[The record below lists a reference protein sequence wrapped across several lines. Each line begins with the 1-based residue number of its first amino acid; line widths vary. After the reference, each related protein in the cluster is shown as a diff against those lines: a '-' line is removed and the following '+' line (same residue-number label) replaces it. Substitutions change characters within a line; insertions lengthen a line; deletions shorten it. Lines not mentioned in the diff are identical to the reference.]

1 MADEEPRELTD
12 VIDDLKEKSQED
24 GQMSAQDAL
33 DEFAGR
39 LFGPLLVV
47 PGLVTL
53 IPVVGAIPLVP
64 TTMGVWVVLVAG
76 QTLAGREYPW
86 LPGVIADRSVDAE
99 KFRESMEKFRP
110 WAEWIDKFTKPR
122 LTWLVKGPGKYALAA
137 LCIVLALTLPPLEF
151 LPMACAAP
159 GGAILLI
166 GLAITAHDGLLAL
179 IAVGLSLLAL
189 FLVSQAWSAF
199 AAYFSG

>member
-1 MADEEPRELTD
+1 MPEEQPRELAD
-12 VIDDLKEKSQED
+12 VVDDLKEKSEDD

-53 IPVVGAIPLVP
+53 SPLGVIPLVP

-76 QTLAGREYPW
+76 QKLAGRKHPW
-86 LPGVIADRSVDAE
+86 LPGIIADRSVDAE
-99 KFRESMEKFRP
+99 KFRDSMEKFRP

-122 LTWLVKGPGKYALAA
+122 YKWLVQGAGKYVLAA
-137 LCIVLALTLPPLEF
+137 LCILLALTLPPLEF
-151 LPMACAAP
+151 LPWACMAP

-179 IAVGLSLLAL
+179 IGVGLSLLAL

-199 AAYFSG
+199 AAWLGG

>member
-1 MADEEPRELTD
+1 MAEDEPRELAD
-12 VIDDLKEKSQED
+12 VVDELKEKSQED
-24 GQMSAQDAL
+24 GEMSAQDAL

-53 IPVVGAIPLVP
+53 SPLGVIPMVP
-64 TTMGVWVVLVAG
+64 TIMGVWVVLVAG
-76 QTLAGREYPW
+76 QKLAGRKYPW
-86 LPGVIADRSVDAE
+86 LPGVIADRSVDAD

-110 WAEWIDKFTKPR
+110 WADWIDKFTKPR
-122 LTWLVKGPGKYALAA
+122 LTWLVTGPGKYVLAA
-137 LCIVLALTLPPLEF
+137 LCILLALTLPPLEF
-151 LPMACAAP
+151 LPWACAAP

-199 AAYFSG
+199 AAYFGG